1 MGVTHKLSQEV
12 IDFII
17 ARKKESPR
25 IGVRKLADLVGET
38 FQTKISKSSVNNVL
52 KEANLS
58 SSVGRRAQGTFKIPR
73 EKKEQLFV
81 PQKKPEPPK
90 KVDKSEQI
98 KKELEKLNR
107 PMSLMKDP
115 VKSSMG
121 GSIQAGQAPAVKTDE
136 KANDVERQK
145 LSWMGLI
152 FLKAAQW
159 EIFEKPPLGQ
169 LLTPYIG
176 KDQPDKISEACLYFR
191 LLNIVSDE
199 DVRDSA
205 DNAIWYFSGLPT
217 DTTVS
222 HVSEWTQKGEEVSQK
237 LLFEA
242 LRLQNEMKMGVQ
254 TFCAVLR
261 DKTVVSFD
269 ASLTRLRTNTD
280 KGSELP
286 IDRAM
291 GALSKR
297 LVVNRQP
304 LIFFFQDE
312 TMFESP
318 DLQRAVRCFDYGVD
332 NHISQVKAL
341 DGQGR
346 ELAEFSV
353 IPNKRRLFV
362 AGLPSPA
369 GKTLKEIRNAIKWA
383 KKQKLSF
390 PALKR
395 AYYFSELKASE
406 ATTLFAGRDT
416 AYRLFA
422 LWPEKGKRP
431 GDFAEAPPAALV
443 ITNIL
448 RAQDTEIVSEFIL
461 RWPEL
466 APADHRG
473 IVSDLNESQP
483 ISQKKVRDFNGLLD
497 GFGQELQ
504 EYCLTHYGLKAFGA
518 DIQDLAEHVYRLS
531 GTAAEDDRFLVVELE
546 IGQGYPYIDQ
556 IQNSVKMFNERM
568 IINSDDKRVLV
579 RVKMA

>member
-25 IGVRKLADLVGET
+25 IGVRKLADLVGEK
-38 FQTKISKSSVNNVL
+38 FQIKISKSSVNNVL
-52 KEANLS
+52 KEAHLS

-98 KKELEKLNR
+98 KKELEKLNK

-115 VKSSMG
+115 AKPSAGSSAP
-121 GSIQAGQAPAVKTDE
+121 AGQKPAAKVDE
-136 KANDVERQK
+136 KLNDVKRQK
-145 LSWMGLI
+145 LSWAGFV

-159 EIFEKPPLGQ
+159 EIFERSSLGQ

-176 KDQPDKISEACLYFR
+176 KDQPDKISEACLYLR

-199 DVRDSA
+199 DIQDPA
-205 DNAIWYFSGLPT
+205 DNAIWYFSGLPS

-222 HVSEWTQKGEEVSQK
+222 CVSEWTQKGEVSQK

-242 LRLQNEMKMGVQ
+242 LRLQNEMKMGVR

-261 DKTVVSFD
+261 DKTTVSFD
-269 ASLTRLRTNTD
+269 ATLTRLRTNTD

-312 TMFESP
+312 AMFESP

-332 NHISQVKAL
+332 KHISQIKAL

-346 ELAEFSV
+346 ELAEFSI

-362 AGLPSPA
+362 VGLPSPT

-390 PALKR
+390 PALKK

-448 RAQDTEIVSEFIL
+448 RAKDTEIVSEFIL
-461 RWPEL
+461 RWPGLE
-466 APADHRG
+466 PADHRG
-473 IVSDLNESQP
+473 MESSLKESQNL
-483 ISQKKVRDFNGLLD
+483 SQQIVRDFSGLLD
-497 GFGQELQ
+497 GFGRELQ

-518 DIQDLAEHVYRLS
+518 NSQELAERVYRLP
-531 GTAAEDDRFLVVELE
+531 GTAVEDDRFLVVELE
-546 IGQGYPYIDQ
+546 IGQEYPYIDQ
-556 IQNSVKMFNERM
+556 IQNTVKMFNERM
-568 IINSDDKRVLV
+568 IINSDDKRVFV
-579 RVKMA
+579 RAKMA